1 MNTPFLLYQLQKI
14 DSKLSANEHRLS
26 EISKLLTTDPDL
38 IAAQKFHAAMKF
50 ELDVAKDSL
59 TKQEKKIQERRN
71 KLEQSESS
79 LYGGKIKSPKEL
91 QDLQKEIAS
100 IKSIIAA
107 MEDEELMLMMNVE
120 EKERQFE
127 IAVSKLSF
135 AQSTYDHNSVEFR
148 KESDQIEQEN
158 GRLLVERNVLINQIP
173 SPILEKYNNLLAKK
187 GGVAV
192 AKVEDQTCSMCG
204 ASLTPAECQSA
215 KSPSTIF
222 ICPSCGRILY
232 ED

>member
-14 DSKLSANEHRLS
+14 DTKITANDHRLS
-26 EISKLLTTDPDL
+26 EISKHLANDPDL
-38 IAAQKFHAAMKF
+38 IAAQKFHSSMKI
-50 ELDVAKDSL
+50 ELEVAKDSL
-59 TKQEKKIQERRN
+59 NKQENKIQDRRN

-100 IKSIIAA
+100 IKSVVAA
-107 MEDEELMLMMNVE
+107 MEDEELMLMINVE
-120 EKERQFE
+120 DKEKQFE
-127 IAVSKLSF
+127 TAVLKLSL
-135 AQSTYDHNSVEFR
+135 AQSTNDQNNTELH
-148 KESDQIEQEN
+148 KEYNKIEQEN
-158 GRLLVERNVLINQIP
+158 SRLLVERNVLINQIP
-173 SPILEKYNNLLAKK
+173 ATILEKYNNLRAKK

-204 ASLTPAECQSA
+204 TSLTPAECQSA

-232 ED
+232 AD

>member
-1 MNTPFLLYQLQKI
+1 
-14 DSKLSANEHRLS
+14 
-26 EISKLLTTDPDL
+26 
-38 IAAQKFHAAMKF
+38 
-50 ELDVAKDSL
+50 
-59 TKQEKKIQERRN
+59 
-71 KLEQSESS
+71 
-79 LYGGKIKSPKEL
+79 
-91 QDLQKEIAS
+91 
-100 IKSIIAA
+100 